1 MGTAMALRLGSHL
14 SIAGGHDRA
23 VREAHSLGME
33 TVQVFTKSNNQWRA
47 APLTDAHV
55 AAFKGAM
62 AATGVGTPVAHA
74 SYLINLA
81 SPDDALFEKSIA
93 ALVVEVE
100 RGEALGIGELV
111 MHPGAHVGSGEDAGL
126 ARVAA
131 GLDEVHRRTR
141 GVALR
146 VALETTAGQ
155 GSCLGH
161 RFEHL
166 GRIIDAVAEPERL
179 SVCGDTCHI
188 FAAGYPLG
196 TSAEYDESM
205 AALVAAVG
213 PGRVSVWHLND
224 SLKKLGSRVDR
235 HAGIGEG
242 ELGIEP
248 FRHLVNDPRFVG
260 LPMIL
265 ETPKGEQGGANLDS
279 VHLATLRGL
288 VTA

>member
-1 MGTAMALRLGSHL
+1 MAHKFGAHL
-14 SIAGGHDRA
+14 SMAGGHDRA
-23 VREAHSLGME
+23 VLEASQLGMD

-55 AAFKGAM
+55 AAFRGAL
-62 AATGVGTPVAHA
+62 AETGVTDPVAHA

-81 SPDDALFEKSIA
+81 SPDDTLWEKSIA
-93 ALVVEVE
+93 ALVIEIE
-100 RGEALGIGELV
+100 RGEALGIGDLV
-111 MHPGAHVGSGEDAGL
+111 LHPGAHVGQGEDWGL

-131 GLDEVHRRTR
+131 GLDEVHRRTA
-141 GVALR
+141 GVKLR

-166 GRIIDAVAEPERL
+166 GRIIDAVAEPDRL

-188 FAAGYPLG
+188 FAAGYPMG
-196 TSAEYDESM
+196 TPSEYDETLG
-205 AALVAAVG
+205 AFVEAVG
-213 PGRVSVWHLND
+213 VDRIRVWHLND
-224 SLKKLGSRVDR
+224 SQKKLGSRVDR

-242 ELGIEP
+242 HLGIEP
-248 FRHLVNDPRFVG
+248 FRHLVNDPRFAGV
-260 LPMIL
+260 PMIL
-265 ETPKGEQGGANLDS
+265 ETPKGEEDGVNRDQ

-288 VTA
+288 VAAGAA